1 MRKVKRR
8 EDHLRDQLV
17 RWGKETMLKTPHCP
31 KGMQF
36 VNTDFL
42 IDAHDLGKFEDKLKT
57 YLEDE
62 QDRRQTD
69 LQARMAVDLEEQGKK

>member
-1 MRKVKRR
+1 
-8 EDHLRDQLV
+8 
-17 RWGKETMLKTPHCP
+17 MLKTPHCP

-62 QDRRQTD
+62 QDKGQTD
-69 LQARMAVDLEEQGKK
+69 LQARITVDLEEQGKK